1 MRIAK
6 NINNVT
12 DIIPNN
18 VKLVAV
24 SKTKSINLIESAY
37 KAGQR
42 DFGENKVQE
51 LVNKFENLPKD
62 INWKE
67 YAIHTPATA
76 LFLFLAAPFLYA
88 AFNSLTVPDLD
99 SPDTVDDVYTKSSR
113 TRMSSK
119 EGPSTR

>member
-6 NINNVT
+6 NIKSFT

-51 LVNKFENLPKD
+51 LVNKFENFRD
-62 INWKE
+62 
-67 YAIHTPATA
+67 A
-76 LFLFLAAPFLYA
+76 FLNAKIRAHFY
-88 AFNSLTVPDLD
+88 
-99 SPDTVDDVYTKSSR
+99 SR
-113 TRMSSK
+113 RI
-119 EGPSTR
+119 PRP